1 MKIEKFESQEHLL
14 AYVMDLIG
22 DKLASN
28 AILKGGMVLRL
39 TDSPRLTNDLDY
51 VFTPFKSKKD
61 IVEILLDCLKGIP
74 GVSCSHNLNSKCLRI
89 VLSTENNISV
99 QIEANVMQECLSS
112 TMTTQVL
119 AKKYGLP
126 PRIIRIMSF
135 EIALANKLAAWC
147 ERRLIRDIFDIY
159 YISAVLNKKP
169 DLDTLK
175 NRLKKL
181 NFARNV
187 DKKTKSMTLEEFTT
201 ELEICISELTGE
213 EIEKELGGYFAAEE
227 LPGLEYIIGA
237 GVSKLINWLKEQ
249 TVTQQ
254 H

>member
-14 AYVMDLIG
+14 AFVMDLIG
-22 DKLASN
+22 DKLALN

-51 VFTPFKSKKD
+51 VFIPFKSKKD
-61 IVEILLDCLKGIP
+61 IVELLLDCLKDIP
-74 GVSCSHNLNSKCLRI
+74 GVSCSHKLNSKCLRI

-147 ERRLIRDIFDIY
+147 ERRLVRDLFDIY
-159 YISAVLNKKP
+159 YISTVLNKKP
-169 DLDTLK
+169 DLNTLR
-175 NRLKKL
+175 NRLKNL

-187 DKKTKSMTLEEFTT
+187 GKRAKSMTLDEFIT
-201 ELEICISELTGE
+201 ELESCISELTE
-213 EIEKELGGYFAAEE
+213 EKIEKELGGYFAEE
-227 LPGLEYIIGA
+227 GLTGMEYIISA
-237 GVSKLINWLKEQ
+237 GVNKLINWLKE
-249 TVTQQ
+249 
-254 H
+254 HRI